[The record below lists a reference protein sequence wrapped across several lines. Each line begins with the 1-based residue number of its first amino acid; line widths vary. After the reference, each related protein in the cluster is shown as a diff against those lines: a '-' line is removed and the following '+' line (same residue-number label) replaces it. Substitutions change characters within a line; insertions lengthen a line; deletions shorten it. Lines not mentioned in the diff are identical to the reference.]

1 MAIDK
6 SIKSI
11 LIIGAGPIVIGQACE
26 FDYSGSQ
33 AVKALKS
40 EGYKVI
46 LVNSNP
52 ATIMTDPSMADATYI
67 EPLTTKFLERI
78 IEKERPDAI
87 LPTLGGQTA
96 LNLAMALYEDGVFE
110 KFNVKILGASA
121 SSIEIAENRWK
132 FKEAMEKVGIA
143 TLKAHYV
150 KTVDEGI
157 VAGAQIGYPLMLR
170 PSYILGGGGTGL
182 VYGDEELVEKLE
194 NAFKASPTQ
203 EVLIEESIYGWKE
216 FELEVMRDNDGNGV
230 IICGIENIDPMGI
243 HTGDSITVAP
253 IQTLSDKEYQLM
265 RDEALLCLE
274 TIGIATGGSNVQ
286 FAVNPQNGERRVIEM
301 NPRVSRSSALASKAT
316 GFPIAKFAA
325 LLAVGYNLTELTND
339 ITGSTPA
346 SFEPVQDYVV
356 VKIPRFDFPKF
367 PSTDDV
373 LGTSMQSV
381 GEVMSMASTFTE
393 SLTKA
398 IRSLEIGKTGIRNID
413 NRFINLDR
421 LELEK
426 EIAVPRPR
434 RIFAVLE
441 ALRRNWS
448 VSKISNLSYIDEW
461 FLFEIEKSFNVNQET
476 TPTTILKMLGWTEDD
491 IDIKDI
497 KDELSKNRVY
507 KLVDTCSAEFSS
519 ITPYLYST
527 TGTEDDDISSN
538 KEKVVVIGSGPNRIG
553 QGIEFD
559 YCCVHGVDALKE
571 NGYEAIMINSNPETV
586 STDYD
591 TADKLYFEPL
601 NWQEVEAVLLRE
613 NPKSVVIQLGGQTPL
628 KLAEKIVEKGYT
640 IAGSSI
646 EVIDS
651 TEDRELFQKLCTKE
665 NIKQPISNIA
675 ANVKELSDSVTQI
688 GYPVLLR
695 PSYVLGGRAMRVV
708 NNETELSNYLDVLS
722 KSDEDGNPFN
732 SGPLLVD
739 EYLTNAIEID
749 VDLIS
754 DGTDVVIAGI
764 LEHLE
769 PAGVHSGDS
778 TAVLPPYSIEE
789 NMLAEIRDKSIKLAL
804 SLNVRG
810 LLNIQFAIKEN
821 ELYILEAN
829 PRASRTMPFVA
840 KVTKNQIIKAGTLI
854 MLGHKIKDI
863 LKDTDYLSSKTN
875 KIAVKKAIFPW
886 SRFPAEDTMLG
897 PEMKATGEVL
907 GIGSKLGIAL
917 NKAYAAAGVE
927 IGVKQQGIFI
937 TLSDEDKNKF
947 LKTIRKYKDLK
958 FKIYATEGTSEFL
971 SKNNIESI
979 KVGRADDEAPTSLT
993 IMEKDLISVV
1003 INTPTFAN
1011 EYTDGWKI
1019 RRLAHDSGVAV
1030 VSSVREAEAFIEAYV
1045 ENNNA
1050 LVDIGAIQDVS

>member
-1 MAIDK
+1 LAIDK

-33 AVKALKS
+33 AAKALKS

-381 GEVMSMASTFTE
+381 GEVMSIASTFTE

-461 FLFEIEKSFNVNQET
+461 FLYEIEKSFNVNQET

-491 IDIKDI
+491 IDNKDI

-507 KLVDTCSAEFSS
+507 KLVDTCSAEFLS

-613 NPKSVVIQLGGQTPL
+613 KPKSVIIQLGGQTPL

-708 NNETELSNYLDVLS
+708 NNEIELSNYLDVLS

-789 NMLAEIRDKSIKLAL
+789 KMLTEIKDKSIKLAL

-947 LKTIRKYKDLK
+947 LKTIRKYIDLE

-971 SKNNIESI
+971 LKNNIESI

-993 IMEKDLISVV
+993 IMEKDLISLV

-1045 ENNNA
+1045 ESNNA
-1050 LVDIGAIQDVS
+1050 LVDIGVIQDVS

>member
-1 MAIDK
+1 LAIDK

-33 AVKALKS
+33 AAKALKS

-67 EPLTTKFLERI
+67 EPLTSKFLERI

-96 LNLAMALYEDGVFE
+96 LNLAMALYENGVFE

-182 VYGDEELVEKLE
+182 VYGDEELVEKLG

-613 NPKSVVIQLGGQTPL
+613 NPKSVIIQLGGQTPL

-947 LKTIRKYKDLK
+947 LKTIRKYKDLE
-958 FKIYATEGTSEFL
+958 FKIFATEGTSEFL

>member
-33 AVKALKS
+33 AAKALKS

-527 TGTEDDDISSN
+527 TGTEDDDTSSN

-613 NPKSVVIQLGGQTPL
+613 NPKSVIIQLGGQTPL

-708 NNETELSNYLDVLS
+708 NNEIELSNYLDVLS

-947 LKTIRKYKDLK
+947 LKTIRKYKDLE

>member
-1 MAIDK
+1 LAIDK

-613 NPKSVVIQLGGQTPL
+613 NPKSVIIQLGGQTPL

-688 GYPVLLR
+688 GYPVLL
-695 PSYVLGGRAMRVV
+695 GRVM
-708 NNETELSNYLDVLS
+708 
-722 KSDEDGNPFN
+722 F
-732 SGPLLVD
+732 
-739 EYLTNAIEID
+739 
-749 VDLIS
+749 
-754 DGTDVVIAGI
+754 
-764 LEHLE
+764 
-769 PAGVHSGDS
+769 
-778 TAVLPPYSIEE
+778 
-789 NMLAEIRDKSIKLAL
+789 
-804 SLNVRG
+804 
-810 LLNIQFAIKEN
+810 
-821 ELYILEAN
+821 
-829 PRASRTMPFVA
+829 
-840 KVTKNQIIKAGTLI
+840 
-854 MLGHKIKDI
+854 
-863 LKDTDYLSSKTN
+863 
-875 KIAVKKAIFPW
+875 
-886 SRFPAEDTMLG
+886 
-897 PEMKATGEVL
+897 
-907 GIGSKLGIAL
+907 
-917 NKAYAAAGVE
+917 
-927 IGVKQQGIFI
+927 
-937 TLSDEDKNKF
+937 
-947 LKTIRKYKDLK
+947 
-958 FKIYATEGTSEFL
+958 
-971 SKNNIESI
+971 
-979 KVGRADDEAPTSLT
+979 
-993 IMEKDLISVV
+993 
-1003 INTPTFAN
+1003 
-1011 EYTDGWKI
+1011 
-1019 RRLAHDSGVAV
+1019 
-1030 VSSVREAEAFIEAYV
+1030 
-1045 ENNNA
+1045 
-1050 LVDIGAIQDVS
+1050 

>member
-1 MAIDK
+1 LAIDK

-33 AVKALKS
+33 AAKALKS

-927 IGVKQQGIFI
+927 IGVKKQGIFI

-947 LKTIRKYKDLK
+947 LKTIRKYKDLE

>member
-33 AVKALKS
+33 AAKALKS

-67 EPLTTKFLERI
+67 EPLTSKFLERI

-96 LNLAMALYEDGVFE
+96 LNLAMTLYEDGVFE

-426 EIAVPRPR
+426 EIAIPRPR

-613 NPKSVVIQLGGQTPL
+613 NPKSVIIQLGGQTPL
-628 KLAEKIVEKGYT
+628 KLAEKIVEKGYN

-708 NNETELSNYLDVLS
+708 NNEIELSNYLDVLS

-754 DGTDVVIAGI
+754 DGADVVIAGI

-789 NMLAEIRDKSIKLAL
+789 KMLAEIRDKSIKLAL

-947 LKTIRKYKDLK
+947 LKTIRKYKDLE
-958 FKIYATEGTSEFL
+958 FKIFATEGTSEFL

>member
-1 MAIDK
+1 LAIDK

-927 IGVKQQGIFI
+927 IGVKKQGIFI

>member
-33 AVKALKS
+33 AAKALKS

-157 VAGAQIGYPLMLR
+157 VAGAQIGYPIMLR

-613 NPKSVVIQLGGQTPL
+613 NPKSVIIQLGGQTPL

-947 LKTIRKYKDLK
+947 LKTIRKYKDLE

>member
-33 AVKALKS
+33 AAKALKS

-182 VYGDEELVEKLE
+182 VYGDEELVEKLG

-613 NPKSVVIQLGGQTPL
+613 NPKSVIIQLGGQTPL

-947 LKTIRKYKDLK
+947 LKTIRKYKDLE

-1045 ENNNA
+1045 ESNNA
-1050 LVDIGAIQDVS
+1050 LVDIGVIQDVS

>member
-33 AVKALKS
+33 AAKALKS

-381 GEVMSMASTFTE
+381 GEVMSIASTFTE

-461 FLFEIEKSFNVNQET
+461 FLYEIEKSFNVNQET

-507 KLVDTCSAEFSS
+507 KLVDTCSAEFLS

-613 NPKSVVIQLGGQTPL
+613 KPKSVIIQLGGQTPL

-708 NNETELSNYLDVLS
+708 NNEIELSNYLDVLS

-789 NMLAEIRDKSIKLAL
+789 KMLTEIKDKSIKLAL

-947 LKTIRKYKDLK
+947 LKTIRKYIDLE

-971 SKNNIESI
+971 LKNNIESI

-993 IMEKDLISVV
+993 IMQKDLISLV

-1045 ENNNA
+1045 ESNNA

>member
-33 AVKALKS
+33 AAKALKS

-96 LNLAMALYEDGVFE
+96 LNLAMALYKDGVFE

-381 GEVMSMASTFTE
+381 GEVMSIASTFTE

-461 FLFEIEKSFNVNQET
+461 FLYEIEKSFNVNQET

-491 IDIKDI
+491 IDNKDI

-507 KLVDTCSAEFSS
+507 KLVDTCSAEFLS

-613 NPKSVVIQLGGQTPL
+613 KPKSVIIQLGGQTPL

-708 NNETELSNYLDVLS
+708 NNEIELSNYLDVLS

-789 NMLAEIRDKSIKLAL
+789 KMLTEIKDKSIKLAL

-875 KIAVKKAIFPW
+875 KVAVKKAIFPW

-947 LKTIRKYKDLK
+947 LKTIRKYIDLE

-971 SKNNIESI
+971 LKNNIESI

-993 IMEKDLISVV
+993 IMEKDLISLV

-1045 ENNNA
+1045 ESNNA

>member
-1 MAIDK
+1 LAIDK

-33 AVKALKS
+33 AAKALKS

>member
-1 MAIDK
+1 MAVDK
-6 SIKSI
+6 SIRSI
-11 LIIGAGPIVIGQACE
+11 LIIGSGPIIIGQACE

-33 AVKALKS
+33 AAKALKS
-40 EGYKVI
+40 EGYRVI

-67 EPLTTKFLERI
+67 EPLTTKFVKKI

-96 LNLAMALYEDGVFE
+96 LNLAMKLHNEKVFE
-110 KFNVKILGASA
+110 EFNVKILGASA
-121 SSIEIAENRWK
+121 KSIELAENRWK
-132 FKEAMEKVGIA
+132 FKETMEKAGIK
-143 TLKAHYV
+143 TLKASYV
-150 KTVDEGI
+150 KTIKEGLS
-157 VAGAQIGYPLMLR
+157 AGVEIGFPLMLR

-182 VYGDEELVEKLE
+182 VHTAEELTKKLE
-194 NAFKASPTQ
+194 DAFKASPTQ
-203 EVLIEESIYGWKE
+203 EVLIEESVYGWKE
-216 FELEVMRDNDGNGV
+216 FELEVMRDIDGNGV
-230 IICGIENIDPMGI
+230 IICGIENVDPMGI

-274 TIGIATGGSNVQ
+274 KIGIATGGSNVQ
-286 FAVNPQNGERRVIEM
+286 FAVNPKNGERRVIEM

-325 LLAVGYNLTELTND
+325 LLAVGYNLTELKND

-367 PSTDDV
+367 PSTDDI

-413 NRFINLDR
+413 ARFINLDKT
-421 LELEK
+421 ELEK
-426 EIAVPRPR
+426 EIATPRPR

-448 VSKISNLSYIDEW
+448 VSKISDLSHIDKW
-461 FLFEIEKSFNVNQET
+461 FLYEIEKSFNVNQET

-491 IDIKDI
+491 IDIKNI
-497 KDELSKNRVY
+497 KDELSEKRVY
-507 KLVDTCSAEFSS
+507 KLVDTCSAEFAST
-519 ITPYLYST
+519 TPYLYST
-527 TGTEDDDISSN
+527 AGQESDDNTSN
-538 KEKVVVIGSGPNRIG
+538 KDKVVVIGSGPNRIG

-559 YCCVHGVDALKE
+559 YCCVHGIDALKE

-601 NWQEVEAVLLRE
+601 NWQEVEAVLSRE
-613 NPKSVVIQLGGQTPL
+613 NPKSVIIQLGGQTPL
-628 KLAEKIVEKGYT
+628 NLAKKITENGYK

-651 TEDRELFQKLCTKE
+651 TEDRELFQQLCTQE
-665 NIKQPISNIA
+665 NIKQPISKIVEDA
-675 ANVKELSDSVTQI
+675 DELAKSVAEI
-688 GYPVLLR
+688 GFPVLLR
-695 PSYVLGGRAMRVV
+695 PSYVLGGRAMRIV
-708 NNETELSNYLDVLS
+708 NNEDELENYLNVLS
-722 KSDEDGNPFN
+722 KTDEDGNPFQ

-739 EYLTNAIEID
+739 EYLTNTIEID

-754 DGTDVVIAGI
+754 DGTDVIIAGI

-778 TAVLPPYSIEE
+778 TAVLPPFSIS
-789 NMLAEIRDKSIKLAL
+789 EIMIDEIKDKSKRLAK
-804 SLNVRG
+804 SLDVKG
-810 LLNIQFAIKEN
+810 LLNIQFAIKE
-821 ELYILEAN
+821 ETLYILEAN

-863 LKDTDYLSSKTN
+863 LINTDYLNTSNN

-907 GIGSKLGIAL
+907 GVGSNLGIAL

-927 IGVKQQGIFI
+927 IGEKQKGIFV
-937 TLSDEDKNKF
+937 TLSDDDKEKF
-947 LKTIRKYKDLK
+947 LNTIFKYKDLD
-958 FKIYATEGTSEFL
+958 FKIYATEGTSNFL
-971 SKNNIESI
+971 SANNIDSI
-979 KVGRADDEAPTSLT
+979 KVGRADDVSPTSLT
-993 IMEKDLISVV
+993 IMEENLISVV

-1030 VSSVREAEAFIEAYV
+1030 VSSVREAEGFIKAYAQSI
-1045 ENNNA
+1045 NA
-1050 LVDIGAIQDVS
+1050 LNDIGTIQDVS

>member
-1 MAIDK
+1 LAIDK

-33 AVKALKS
+33 AAKALKS

-96 LNLAMALYEDGVFE
+96 LNLAMALYKDGVFE

-613 NPKSVVIQLGGQTPL
+613 NPKSVIIQLGGQTPL

-708 NNETELSNYLDVLS
+708 NNEIELSNYLDVLS

-789 NMLAEIRDKSIKLAL
+789 KMLTEIKDKSIKLAL

-947 LKTIRKYKDLK
+947 LKTIRKYKDLE

>member
-33 AVKALKS
+33 AAKALKS

-381 GEVMSMASTFTE
+381 GEVMSIASTFTE

-461 FLFEIEKSFNVNQET
+461 FLYEIEKSFNVNQET

-538 KEKVVVIGSGPNRIG
+538 K
-553 QGIEFD
+553 
-559 YCCVHGVDALKE
+559 
-571 NGYEAIMINSNPETV
+571 
-586 STDYD
+586 
-591 TADKLYFEPL
+591 
-601 NWQEVEAVLLRE
+601 
-613 NPKSVVIQLGGQTPL
+613 
-628 KLAEKIVEKGYT
+628 
-640 IAGSSI
+640 
-646 EVIDS
+646 
-651 TEDRELFQKLCTKE
+651 
-665 NIKQPISNIA
+665 
-675 ANVKELSDSVTQI
+675 
-688 GYPVLLR
+688 
-695 PSYVLGGRAMRVV
+695 
-708 NNETELSNYLDVLS
+708 
-722 KSDEDGNPFN
+722 
-732 SGPLLVD
+732 
-739 EYLTNAIEID
+739 
-749 VDLIS
+749 
-754 DGTDVVIAGI
+754 
-764 LEHLE
+764 
-769 PAGVHSGDS
+769 
-778 TAVLPPYSIEE
+778 
-789 NMLAEIRDKSIKLAL
+789 
-804 SLNVRG
+804 
-810 LLNIQFAIKEN
+810 
-821 ELYILEAN
+821 
-829 PRASRTMPFVA
+829 
-840 KVTKNQIIKAGTLI
+840 
-854 MLGHKIKDI
+854 
-863 LKDTDYLSSKTN
+863 
-875 KIAVKKAIFPW
+875 KK
-886 SRFPAEDTMLG
+886 
-897 PEMKATGEVL
+897 
-907 GIGSKLGIAL
+907 
-917 NKAYAAAGVE
+917 
-927 IGVKQQGIFI
+927 
-937 TLSDEDKNKF
+937 
-947 LKTIRKYKDLK
+947 
-958 FKIYATEGTSEFL
+958 
-971 SKNNIESI
+971 
-979 KVGRADDEAPTSLT
+979 
-993 IMEKDLISVV
+993 
-1003 INTPTFAN
+1003 
-1011 EYTDGWKI
+1011 
-1019 RRLAHDSGVAV
+1019 
-1030 VSSVREAEAFIEAYV
+1030 
-1045 ENNNA
+1045 
-1050 LVDIGAIQDVS
+1050 

>member
-538 KEKVVVIGSGPNRIG
+538 KDKVVVIGSGPNRIG

-927 IGVKQQGIFI
+927 IGVKKQGIFI

>member
-33 AVKALKS
+33 AAKALKS

-286 FAVNPQNGERRVIEM
+286 FAVNPKNGERRVIEM

-381 GEVMSMASTFTE
+381 GEVMSIASTFTE

-461 FLFEIEKSFNVNQET
+461 FLYEIEKSFNVNQET

-491 IDIKDI
+491 IDNKDI

-507 KLVDTCSAEFSS
+507 KLVDTCSAEFLS

-613 NPKSVVIQLGGQTPL
+613 KPKSVIIQLGGQTPL

-708 NNETELSNYLDVLS
+708 NNEIELSNYLDVLS

-789 NMLAEIRDKSIKLAL
+789 KMLTEIKDKSIKLAL

-947 LKTIRKYKDLK
+947 LKTIRKYIDLE

-971 SKNNIESI
+971 LKNNIESI

-993 IMEKDLISVV
+993 IMQKDLISLV

-1045 ENNNA
+1045 ESNNA

>member
-1 MAIDK
+1 LAIDK

-33 AVKALKS
+33 AAKALKS

-527 TGTEDDDISSN
+527 TGTEDDDTSSN

-613 NPKSVVIQLGGQTPL
+613 NPKSVIIQLGGQTPL

-708 NNETELSNYLDVLS
+708 NNEIELSNYLDVLS

-789 NMLAEIRDKSIKLAL
+789 KMLTEIKDKSIKLAL

-947 LKTIRKYKDLK
+947 LKTIRKYKDLE

>member
-33 AVKALKS
+33 AAKALKS

-182 VYGDEELVEKLE
+182 VYGDEELVEKLG

-613 NPKSVVIQLGGQTPL
+613 NPKSVIIQLGGQTPL

-840 KVTKNQIIKAGTLI
+840 KVTKNQIIKAATLI

-897 PEMKATGEVL
+897 PEMKACT
-907 GIGSKLGIAL
+907 KTA
-917 NKAYAAAGVE
+917 E
-927 IGVKQQGIFI
+927 IS
-937 TLSDEDKNKF
+937 LSF
-947 LKTIRKYKDLK
+947 
-958 FKIYATEGTSEFL
+958 
-971 SKNNIESI
+971 
-979 KVGRADDEAPTSLT
+979 
-993 IMEKDLISVV
+993 
-1003 INTPTFAN
+1003 
-1011 EYTDGWKI
+1011 
-1019 RRLAHDSGVAV
+1019 
-1030 VSSVREAEAFIEAYV
+1030 
-1045 ENNNA
+1045 
-1050 LVDIGAIQDVS
+1050 

>member
-33 AVKALKS
+33 AAKALKS

-613 NPKSVVIQLGGQTPL
+613 NPKSVIIQLGGQTPL

-708 NNETELSNYLDVLS
+708 NNEIELSNYLDVLS

-754 DGTDVVIAGI
+754 DGTDVFIAGI

-789 NMLAEIRDKSIKLAL
+789 KMLTEIKNKSIKLAL

-947 LKTIRKYKDLK
+947 LKTIRKYKDLE

-1045 ENNNA
+1045 ESNNA

>member
-33 AVKALKS
+33 AAKALKS

-381 GEVMSMASTFTE
+381 GEVMSIASTFTE

-461 FLFEIEKSFNVNQET
+461 FLYEIEKSFNVNQET

-491 IDIKDI
+491 IDNKDI

-507 KLVDTCSAEFSS
+507 KLVDTCSAEFLS

-613 NPKSVVIQLGGQTPL
+613 KPKSVIIQLGGQTPL

-675 ANVKELSDSVTQI
+675 AKCKRVIRFSYSDRISCLTSAELC
-688 GYPVLLR
+688 
-695 PSYVLGGRAMRVV
+695 
-708 NNETELSNYLDVLS
+708 
-722 KSDEDGNPFN
+722 F
-732 SGPLLVD
+732 
-739 EYLTNAIEID
+739 
-749 VDLIS
+749 
-754 DGTDVVIAGI
+754 
-764 LEHLE
+764 
-769 PAGVHSGDS
+769 
-778 TAVLPPYSIEE
+778 
-789 NMLAEIRDKSIKLAL
+789 
-804 SLNVRG
+804 RG
-810 LLNIQFAIKEN
+810 
-821 ELYILEAN
+821 
-829 PRASRTMPFVA
+829 
-840 KVTKNQIIKAGTLI
+840 
-854 MLGHKIKDI
+854 
-863 LKDTDYLSSKTN
+863 
-875 KIAVKKAIFPW
+875 
-886 SRFPAEDTMLG
+886 
-897 PEMKATGEVL
+897 
-907 GIGSKLGIAL
+907 
-917 NKAYAAAGVE
+917 
-927 IGVKQQGIFI
+927 
-937 TLSDEDKNKF
+937 
-947 LKTIRKYKDLK
+947 
-958 FKIYATEGTSEFL
+958 
-971 SKNNIESI
+971 
-979 KVGRADDEAPTSLT
+979 
-993 IMEKDLISVV
+993 
-1003 INTPTFAN
+1003 
-1011 EYTDGWKI
+1011 
-1019 RRLAHDSGVAV
+1019 
-1030 VSSVREAEAFIEAYV
+1030 
-1045 ENNNA
+1045 
-1050 LVDIGAIQDVS
+1050 

>member
-33 AVKALKS
+33 AAKALKN

-110 KFNVKILGASA
+110 KFNAKILGASA

-927 IGVKQQGIFI
+927 IGVKKQGIFI

>member
-33 AVKALKS
+33 AAKALKS

-67 EPLTTKFLERI
+67 EPLTSKFLERI

-613 NPKSVVIQLGGQTPL
+613 KPKSVIIQLGGQTPL

-708 NNETELSNYLDVLS
+708 NNEIELSNYLDVLS

-754 DGTDVVIAGI
+754 DGADVVIAGI

-789 NMLAEIRDKSIKLAL
+789 KMLAEIRDKSIKLAL

-947 LKTIRKYKDLK
+947 LKTIRKYKDLE

>member
-33 AVKALKS
+33 AAKALKS

-381 GEVMSMASTFTE
+381 GEVMSIASTFTE

-461 FLFEIEKSFNVNQET
+461 FLYEIEKSFNVNQET

-491 IDIKDI
+491 IDNKDI

-507 KLVDTCSAEFSS
+507 KLVDTCSAEFLS

-613 NPKSVVIQLGGQTPL
+613 KPKSVIIQLGGQTPL

-708 NNETELSNYLDVLS
+708 NNEIELSNYLDVLS

-789 NMLAEIRDKSIKLAL
+789 KMLTEIKDKSIKLAL

-947 LKTIRKYKDLK
+947 LKTIRKYIDLE

-971 SKNNIESI
+971 LKNNIESI

-993 IMEKDLISVV
+993 IMEKDLISLV

-1045 ENNNA
+1045 ESNNA
-1050 LVDIGAIQDVS
+1050 LVDIGVIQDVS

>member
-1 MAIDK
+1 MGIDK

-33 AVKALKS
+33 ATKALKS

-143 TLKAHYV
+143 TLNAHYV

-613 NPKSVVIQLGGQTPL
+613 NPKCVIIQLGGQTPL

-695 PSYVLGGRAMRVV
+695 PSYVLGGRAMRVI
-708 NNETELSNYLDVLS
+708 NNEIELSNYLDVLS

-778 TAVLPPYSIEE
+778 TAVLPPYSIQEK
-789 NMLAEIRDKSIKLAL
+789 MLAEIRDKSIKLAL

-863 LKDTDYLSSKTN
+863 LKDTDYLNSKTN

-886 SRFPAEDTMLG
+886 SRFPAEDTLLG

-947 LKTIRKYKDLK
+947 LKTIRKYKDLE

-971 SKNNIESI
+971 SKNNIKSI

>member
-33 AVKALKS
+33 AAKALKS

-67 EPLTTKFLERI
+67 EPLTSKFLERI

-182 VYGDEELVEKLE
+182 VYGDEELVEKLG

-426 EIAVPRPR
+426 EIAIPRPR

-613 NPKSVVIQLGGQTPL
+613 NPKSVIIQLGGQTPL
-628 KLAEKIVEKGYT
+628 KLAEKIVEKGYN

-708 NNETELSNYLDVLS
+708 NNEIELSNYLDVLS

-754 DGTDVVIAGI
+754 DGADVVIAGI

-947 LKTIRKYKDLK
+947 LKTIRKYKDLE

>member
-33 AVKALKS
+33 AAKALKS

-613 NPKSVVIQLGGQTPL
+613 NPKSVIIQLGGQTPL

-927 IGVKQQGIFI
+927 IGVKKQGIFI

-947 LKTIRKYKDLK
+947 LKTIRKYKDLE

-1050 LVDIGAIQDVS
+1050 LEDIGAIQDVS

>member
-33 AVKALKS
+33 AAKALKS

-67 EPLTTKFLERI
+67 EPLTSKFLERI

-426 EIAVPRPR
+426 EIAIPRPR

-613 NPKSVVIQLGGQTPL
+613 NPKSVIIQLGGQTPL
-628 KLAEKIVEKGYT
+628 KLAEKIVEKGYN

-708 NNETELSNYLDVLS
+708 NNEIELSNYLDVLS

-754 DGTDVVIAGI
+754 DGADVVIAGI

-947 LKTIRKYKDLK
+947 LKTIRKYKDLE
-958 FKIYATEGTSEFL
+958 FKIFATEGTSEFL

>member
-33 AVKALKS
+33 AAKALKS

-613 NPKSVVIQLGGQTPL
+613 NPKSVIIQLGGQTPL

-708 NNETELSNYLDVLS
+708 KNETELSNYLDVLS

-947 LKTIRKYKDLK
+947 LKTIRKYKDLE